1 MVVFEQTAQTLR
13 ADNLAIGVL
22 RSQLYHPPTKPSVG
36 TLVVVVLKIFADNI
50 SQLLLARQDEVI
62 EALAL
67 KAADEGLHV
76 AVVLGRLGRDE
87 LSPAA
92 DGFQNICELAREER
106 VAVVDEVGHVLE
118 PAVPYV
124 ALVAG
129 DLGHPLAVGVAA
141 DAAAPD
147 LAGGD
152 VLEEQDVLAPKAVLR
167 QQLVGGEVAGG
178 EDVLVRLV
186 ELADVALRASVG
198 REDAVLVE
206 DALDGHEADL
216 VAQPVDEVGN
226 PPVAPVGVVPADP
239 HNGIHGLL
247 VHRRASASG
256 GMRPMGVL
264 VRHKFSV
271 PVHERP
277 RRPHVLVPLQLVG
290 VETVCGT
297 GEPGAVSIG
306 QFGTLLPRRLG
317 ELLLV
322 DGQLRLEVVDE
333 RLLPLDH
340 LPSRAVAH
348 RPHERVQLAV

>member
-1 MVVFEQTAQTLR
+1 MVVLEQTAQTLR
-13 ADNLAIGVL
+13 ADDLAVDVL
-22 RSQLYHPPTKPSVG
+22 RSRLYHPTAKPRVG
-36 TLVVVVLKIFADNI
+36 TLVVVVLQILPDDVP
-50 SQLLLARQDEVI
+50 QLLLAGQDEVV

-67 KAADEGLHV
+67 EAADEGLHV
-76 AVVLGRLGRDE
+76 AVVLGRLRRDE
-87 LSPAA
+87 L
-92 DGFQNICELAREER
+92 GFATDRLEDVRELAREER
-106 VAVVDEVGHVLE
+106 VAVMDEVGHARQ
-118 PAVPYV
+118 PSVPHI

-129 DLGHPLAVGVAA
+129 DLGHPFAVGVAA

-147 LAGGD
+147 LPRCN
-152 VLEEQDVLAPKAVLR
+152 VLEEQDVLPLETVLR

-186 ELADVALRASVG
+186 ELVDVALRASVR

-216 VAQPVDEVGN
+216 VAQPVNEVGN
-226 PPVAPVGVVPADP
+226 PVVAPVGVFPADP
-239 HNGIHGLL
+239 DDGVHGLL
-247 VHRRASASG
+247 VHRGPSASG

-264 VRHKFSV
+264 VRHELPV

-277 RRPHVLVPLQLVG
+277 RRPRVLVPLQLVG
-290 VETVCGT
+290 VEAVCGT
-297 GEPGAVSIG
+297 GEPGAVGVG
-306 QFGTLLPRRLG
+306 QLGMLLARGLG

-340 LPSRAVAH
+340 LPGRAVAH

>member
-50 SQLLLARQDEVI
+50 SQLLLARQDEVV

-67 KAADEGLHV
+67 EAADEGLHV

-106 VAVVDEVGHVLE
+106 VAVVDEGGHVLE
-118 PAVPYV
+118 PAVPHV

-129 DLGHPLAVGVAA
+129 DLRHPVAVGVAA

-147 LAGGD
+147 LARGN
-152 VLEEQDVLAPKAVLR
+152 VLEEQDVLPLETVLR
-167 QQLVGGEVAGG
+167 HKLVGGEVAGG
-178 EDVLVRLV
+178 KNILVRLV
-186 ELADVALRASVG
+186 ELPDVALRASIG
-198 REDAVLVE
+198 RVDAMLVE
-206 DALDGHEADL
+206 DALDSHEAYL
-216 VAQPVDEVGN
+216 VAEPVDEIGN
-226 PPVAPVGVVPADP
+226 PPVAPVGVVSADP
-239 HNGIHGLL
+239 HDGIHGLL
-247 VHRRASASG
+247 VHRVASASDG
-256 GMRPMGVL
+256 VCPMGVF
-264 VRHKFSV
+264 VRHKLPV

-277 RRPHVLVPLQLVG
+277 RRPRVLVSLQLVG
-290 VETVCGT
+290 VETMCST
-297 GEPGAVSIG
+297 GEPSAVSVG
-306 QFGTLLPRRLG
+306 QFRALLPRSLG

-322 DGQLRLEVVDE
+322 DGQFRLEIVD
-333 RLLPLDH
+333 
-340 LPSRAVAH
+340 
-348 RPHERVQLAV
+348 

>member
-1 MVVFEQTAQTLR
+1 M
-13 ADNLAIGVL
+13 
-22 RSQLYHPPTKPSVG
+22 
-36 TLVVVVLKIFADNI
+36 VVVLQILPDDVP
-50 SQLLLARQDEVI
+50 QLLLAGQDEVV

-67 KAADEGLHV
+67 EASDEGLHV
-76 AVVLGRLGRDE
+76 AVVLGRLRRDE
-87 LSPAA
+87 L
-92 DGFQNICELAREER
+92 GFATDRLEDVRELASEER
-106 VAVVDEVGHVLE
+106 VAVVDEVGHVRQ
-118 PAVPYV
+118 PSVPHV

-129 DLGHPLAVGVAA
+129 DLRHPLAVGVAA

-147 LAGGD
+147 LACGY
-152 VLEEQDVLAPKAVLR
+152 VLEEVDVLPLEAVLR

-186 ELADVALRASVG
+186 ELPDVALRASVG

-226 PPVAPVGVVPADP
+226 PVVAPVGVFPADP
-239 HNGIHGLL
+239 DDGVHGLL
-247 VHRRASASG
+247 IHRWTSASG
-256 GMRPMGVL
+256 GIRPMGVL
-264 VRHKFSV
+264 VGHELPV
-271 PVHERP
+271 PVHERLGRP
-277 RRPHVLVPLQLVG
+277 RVLVPLQLVD
-290 VETVCGT
+290 VEAVRGA
-297 GEPGAVSIG
+297 GEPGAVRVG
-306 QFGTLLPRRLG
+306 QLGTLLPCRPG

-340 LPSRAVAH
+340 LPGRAVAH